1 VTKEDL
7 WQIALSE
14 IELNTSKANFTTWF
28 RNTYIISRKD
38 SGVVISVPN
47 GFSKEW
53 LENKFY
59 KLILRSIRQVCP
71 EIKEVSFLIESKKP
85 QSSLNSSQSASRMKT
100 LSNLNDQLAFEQ
112 LNIDKETNLNPK
124 YTFNTFIVGASN
136 EVAHAAACSISENPG
151 REYNPL
157 YIYGGVGLGK
167 THLLQAVGN
176 KLKDTDKNRKIKYI
190 SSEKFTNDFINGLHY
205 QTLKE
210 FREQYRKLDVLI
222 IDDIQFIAK
231 KERTQEEFFH
241 TFNTLYEDN
250 KQIIIS
256 SDRPPKSIDSIE
268 DRLRSRFEG
277 GLMVDVGYPDYETRV
292 AILRSKLKEK
302 GAELQD
308 DVVYYLAEYIQ
319 SNIRELEGALNILLS
334 SSKEKGADINIEK
347 TKKHL
352 DKIVKKPRRAMNLGR
367 LIKAVSSIYDVSE
380 KDILSQNRKRQ
391 IAHPRQVL
399 MYLMREEMKQSFPV
413 IGDKLGGRD
422 HTTVIHAYSKI
433 CTALKN
439 NDEQL
444 AEEINL
450 IKREIYIT

>member
-1 VTKEDL
+1 MTKEDL

-157 YIYGGVGLGK
+157 YIYGGVGL
-167 THLLQAVGN
+167 
-176 KLKDTDKNRKIKYI
+176 
-190 SSEKFTNDFINGLHY
+190 
-205 QTLKE
+205 
-210 FREQYRKLDVLI
+210 
-222 IDDIQFIAK
+222 
-231 KERTQEEFFH
+231 
-241 TFNTLYEDN
+241 
-250 KQIIIS
+250 
-256 SDRPPKSIDSIE
+256 
-268 DRLRSRFEG
+268 
-277 GLMVDVGYPDYETRV
+277 
-292 AILRSKLKEK
+292 
-302 GAELQD
+302 
-308 DVVYYLAEYIQ
+308 
-319 SNIRELEGALNILLS
+319 
-334 SSKEKGADINIEK
+334 
-347 TKKHL
+347 
-352 DKIVKKPRRAMNLGR
+352 
-367 LIKAVSSIYDVSE
+367 
-380 KDILSQNRKRQ
+380 
-391 IAHPRQVL
+391 
-399 MYLMREEMKQSFPV
+399 
-413 IGDKLGGRD
+413 
-422 HTTVIHAYSKI
+422 
-433 CTALKN
+433 
-439 NDEQL
+439 
-444 AEEINL
+444 
-450 IKREIYIT
+450 